1 MKSDV
6 FRERELKMSEPW
18 LNLPVVCPECGKE
31 ERFALPLGAVA
42 EALLKDDAI
51 ELYVSCHDI
60 YWNAD
65 RSEVERVRTTLREI
79 AGVSIQ
85 RVPSPAS
92 DELPRVPAPQSAL
105 ERLSA
110 DGSSIAR

>member
-1 MKSDV
+1 
-6 FRERELKMSEPW
+6 MSEPW

-42 EALLKDDAI
+42 EALLKDDTI

-65 RSEVERVRTTLREI
+65 RSEVERVRTTLRDI

-85 RVPSPAS
+85 RVPGFVSE
-92 DELPRVPAPQSAL
+92 ELPQAAGPQIAVDRPSAN
-105 ERLSA
+105 
-110 DGSSIAR
+110 GSSSSTLT

>member
-1 MKSDV
+1 
-6 FRERELKMSEPW
+6 MSEPW

-42 EALLKDDAI
+42 EALLKDNPI

-65 RSEVERVRTTLREI
+65 RSEIERVRTTLRDI
-79 AGVSIQ
+79 TGVSIQ
-85 RVPSPAS
+85 RVPRPVS
-92 DELPRVPAPQSAL
+92 DELPQAPALQVAVERPSA
-105 ERLSA
+105 S
-110 DGSSIAR
+110 GSSSSPVT

>member
-1 MKSDV
+1 
-6 FRERELKMSEPW
+6 MSEPW

-42 EALLKDDAI
+42 EALLKDSAI

-65 RSEVERVRTTLREI
+65 RSEIERVRTVLRDV

-85 RVPSPAS
+85 RVPSSMP
-92 DELPRVPAPQSAL
+92 DELPQAPALQIAVERPLASASASNQST
-105 ERLSA
+105 
-110 DGSSIAR
+110 